1 MGSLGCCGVVAER
14 DGMEDPLVKDGVGG
28 MLLELFEGIS
38 LVVALRCVS
47 QRPTALREREGTLL
61 GLQSR
66 LELFILLPQLPYQGV
81 LDQPCPLLTLAI
93 CCSTLF

>member
-47 QRPTALREREGTLL
+47 QRPTVCGSEKGPYWDSRADLSCSFSSRSSRIRESLISRAL
-61 GLQSR
+61 
-66 LELFILLPQLPYQGV
+66 
-81 LDQPCPLLTLAI
+81 C
-93 CCSTLF
+93 